1 MGFTTK
7 YGKYFRKHAFIRYQ
21 FKILSTFLG
30 FERAEKGAEMRTTDR
45 CWFMNR
51 IWQGSVYYQV
61 CGSRKLRR
69 DLLLESVTKAR
80 RGWNGYIVASSKLAG
95 SWVFVGLWLE
105 PVTSGLRRTPT
116 NVMARELALS
126 P

>member
-1 MGFTTK
+1 
-7 YGKYFRKHAFIRYQ
+7 
-21 FKILSTFLG
+21 
-30 FERAEKGAEMRTTDR
+30 
-45 CWFMNR
+45 MNR
-51 IWQGSVYYQV
+51 IWQRSVYYQV

-80 RGWNGYIVASSKLAG
+80 RGWNGYMPNNCCQFQVGWQLGVRRHK
-95 SWVFVGLWLE
+95 VGLWLE